1 MNVLQT
7 ILQILGLSVPN
18 LLHYKGLSVWYI
30 LYIIT
35 LVTCIV
41 FVYFWELNVRIHSY
55 YQKILKTTVALESTS
70 LTTMTI
76 ANVFSIIS
84 SVFLRRKQRIT
95 LIREL
100 RIVKREFEEKFGCT
114 YNNKKTLSLLFCLIH
129 VVVVL
134 YIIVDGT
141 ICQNT
146 FGVRQL
152 VSFLLTY
159 YHIYMISLNVLQ
171 ICTYAT
177 FIKGEFNCLN
187 DMIYSTT
194 LKAIKKHGDYE
205 TNRTNLTNMR
215 YFLKTF
221 DKLCDMV
228 ELVSKCFGLQIVFIV
243 CISLVVI
250 INGFNTSF
258 KFLLSK
264 ATAPKMENMPYIVFA
279 NVWCSFMFVVS

>member
-1 MNVLQT
+1 MSTLQT

-18 LLHYKGLSVWYI
+18 LLHYKGLSMWYI
-30 LYIIT
+30 LYVIL

-41 FVYFWELNVRIHSY
+41 VVYFWELNARIHSY

-70 LTTMTI
+70 LATMSITNI
-76 ANVFSIIS
+76 YGIIS

-95 LIREL
+95 LVKEL
-100 RIVKREFEEKFGCT
+100 HVINQEFEERFGCT
-114 YNNKKTLSLLFCLIH
+114 SNTKNTLSLLFCIIH
-129 VVVVL
+129 AVVVL
-134 YIIVDGT
+134 YVIVDGT
-141 ICQNT
+141 ICEET
-146 FGVRQL
+146 FGMRQF
-152 VSFLLTY
+152 VSFFLTY

-177 FIKGEFNCLN
+177 LIKSKFDCLN

-205 TNRTNLTNMR
+205 TNRINLTNMR

-221 DKLCDMV
+221 DKLCDVV
-228 ELVSKCFGLQIVFIV
+228 ELASKCFGLQIVFIV
-243 CISLVVI
+243 CISIMVI

-264 ATAPKMENMPYIVFA
+264 ATAPKMENMPYIVFV